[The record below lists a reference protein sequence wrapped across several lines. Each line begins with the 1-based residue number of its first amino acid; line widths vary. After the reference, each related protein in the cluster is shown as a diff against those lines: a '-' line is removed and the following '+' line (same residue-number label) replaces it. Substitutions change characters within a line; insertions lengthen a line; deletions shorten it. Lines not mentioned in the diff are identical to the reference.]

1 MNTEFQQKVDWA
13 IGRRIKIR
21 RKLLGLSR
29 TQLALHLEVS
39 TQQIQ
44 KYEAGIS
51 ALKASKLL
59 QIAKV
64 LQVDANWFFDPE
76 FADDLQKDDL
86 TYTLMNDDN
95 IARLITCYL
104 KIDQAAQIRL
114 VEFLTSMTRTNCLQK
129 INHGVLED

>member
-1 MNTEFQQKVDWA
+1 MNTEFQEQIDLAV
-13 IGRRIKIR
+13 GRRIKIR
-21 RKLLGLSR
+21 RRLLGLSR
-29 TQLALHLEVS
+29 TQLALPLGVS

-86 TYTLMNDDN
+86 THRLMNDDN
-95 IARLITCYL
+95 IAKLITCYL
-104 KIDQAAQIRL
+104 KISKDAQTRL
-114 VEFLTSMTRTNCLQK
+114 VKFMLSMTKTNCLQK
-129 INHGVLED
+129 INHEVLED

>member
-1 MNTEFQQKVDWA
+1 MNTEFQKQIDLAV
-13 IGRRIKIR
+13 GRKIRIR

-44 KYEAGIS
+44 KYEAGMTS
-51 ALKASKLL
+51 LKVYKLL
-59 QIAKV
+59 QIARA
-64 LQVDANWFFDPE
+64 LQVDANWFFDQE
-76 FADDLQKDDL
+76 FLDDDQRNDV

-95 IARLITCYL
+95 IARLVTCYL

-114 VEFLTSMTRTNCLQK
+114 VEFMTSMTKTNCLQK

>member
-1 MNTEFQQKVDWA
+1 MNTEFQKQIDLAV
-13 IGRRIKIR
+13 GRKIRIR

-44 KYEAGIS
+44 KYEAGMTS
-51 ALKASKLL
+51 LKVYKLL
-59 QIAKV
+59 QIARA
-64 LQVDANWFFDPE
+64 LQVDANWFFDQE
-76 FADDLQKDDL
+76 FLDDDQKNDS

-95 IARLITCYL
+95 IARLVTCYL

-114 VEFLTSMTRTNCLQK
+114 VEFMTSVTKTNCLQK
-129 INHGVLED
+129 INYGVLED

>member
-13 IGRRIKIR
+13 IGRRIRIR

-29 TQLALHLEVS
+29 PQLASYLGVS
-39 TQQIQ
+39 SQQIQ
-44 KYEAGIS
+44 KYEAGMTS
-51 ALKASKLL
+51 LKASKLL
-59 QIAKV
+59 QVAKA
-64 LQVDANWFFDPE
+64 LQVDANWFFDQE
-76 FADDLQKDDL
+76 FLDDDQKDDL

-95 IARLITCYL
+95 IARLVTCYL

-114 VEFLTSMTRTNCLQK
+114 VEFMTSMTKTNCLQK